1 MLLKSTVFM
10 HQIHLA
16 AYGLLDTGCTQS
28 AKSVFP
34 EVAHNS
40 PRIPWV
46 FHVQRNP
53 WAFQVFRFVATL
65 FNVCRW

>member
-1 MLLKSTVFM
+1 M

-28 AKSVFP
+28 TKSFYP

-40 PRIPWV
+40 LRREFHEFSMFREIPEYS
-46 FHVQRNP
+46 
-53 WAFQVFRFVATL
+53 RFVVTL
-65 FNVCRW
+65 KQYLS